1 MKKSLLILFVVS
13 FGGCDPTHQ
22 PASAEKN
29 SAPSVKPAP
38 TTQESAAGSGFGNPP
53 FADLAA
59 EVQRVRKAAEDRE
72 EKLYA
77 EFATRNDAVK
87 SEADQEALDRWRA
100 VTGVELQT
108 VDRAAIRTL
117 MPLLQGSVA
126 DPASVRGLLYAVDSG
141 DDADRAEAGRL
152 LHQHHLSRPEVL
164 ALAEG
169 PWGLACEDWVEPLIR
184 SLLADGAAPVD
195 RRSRLRIALG
205 IHLKEKA
212 ETARV
217 AGRSEYAARYGPER
231 IAQIRKRDV
240 AKLEATALE
249 LFDKLVADGVP
260 DEFLLG
266 VTVADAARLT
276 AHELRNLAVGKKAP
290 EIAGEDLY
298 KRPMRLSDYRGKVLV
313 LSFWHSRC
321 TPCLD
326 FTRHERKLVER
337 FAGRPF
343 APVGINV
350 DEDRDAAKMV
360 VENQKLLWR
369 SFWSGPKGCGGEIP
383 RAWNVQSFPTI
394 YVIDHTGMIR
404 SKTARG
410 AELDQLLDELVK
422 KSESDAGK

>member
-1 MKKSLLILFVVS
+1 MKKSFLILIVVS
-13 FGGCDPTHQ
+13 FGGCDPTRQ
-22 PASAEKN
+22 
-29 SAPSVKPAP
+29 PSVKPAP
-38 TTQESAAGSGFGNPP
+38 TKHESATESD
-53 FADLAA
+53 FANSSSVDLTATV
-59 EVQRVRKAAEDRE
+59 EKIRKASEDRE

-77 EFATRNDAVK
+77 EFAARNDTVK
-87 SEADQEALDRWRA
+87 TAADQEALDRWRA
-100 VTGVELQT
+100 VASVEMQT
-108 VDRAAIRTL
+108 TDRAAIRTL
-117 MPLLQGSVA
+117 MPLLRRSVA
-126 DPASVRGLLYAVDSG
+126 DPASVHGLLYAANSG

-152 LHQHHLSRPEVL
+152 LHQHHLTRPEVL

-169 PWGLACEDWVEPLIR
+169 PWGLSGEDWVEPIIR

-195 RRSRLRIALG
+195 RRPRLRIALG

-217 AGRSEYAARYGPER
+217 AGHSEYVAARYGAER

-249 LFDKLVADGVP
+249 LFDKLVADGVR

-266 VTVADAARLT
+266 VSVADSARL
-276 AHELRNLAVGKKAP
+276 AAYEMRNLAVGKKAP
-290 EIAGEDLY
+290 EIAGEDLDG
-298 KRPMRLSDYRGKVLV
+298 RPMRLSDYRGKVVV

-326 FTRHERKLVER
+326 FTRQERKLIER

-350 DEDRDAAKMV
+350 DEDRDAAKSV
-360 VENQKLLWR
+360 VETHKLTWR
-369 SFWSGPKGCGGEIP
+369 SFWCGPKGGSGEIP

-394 YVIDHTGMIR
+394 YVIDHTGVIR
-404 SKTARG
+404 SKTVRG
-410 AELDQLLDELVK
+410 AELDLLLDELVK
-422 KSESDAGK
+422 KSESEADK